1 MILIVLALREYAADR
16 VEICRDRHDRR
27 SCKICASCV
36 IFSGKQRDF
45 LHNLHKTSRFTHTK
59 CDFALKL
66 LNFTHSVEF

>member
-16 VEICRDRHDRR
+16 VEICCDRHDRR

-36 IFSGKQRDF
+36 IFSRKQRDF
-45 LHNLHKTSRFTHTK
+45 SHNLRRTSRFTHTE

-66 LNFTHSVEF
+66 LKFYTIS